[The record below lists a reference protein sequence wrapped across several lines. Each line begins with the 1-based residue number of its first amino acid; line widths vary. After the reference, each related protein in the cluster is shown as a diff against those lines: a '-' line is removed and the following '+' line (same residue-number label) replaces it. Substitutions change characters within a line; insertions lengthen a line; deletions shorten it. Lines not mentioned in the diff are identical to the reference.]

1 MYEIF
6 QPIPLVSEIWLKN
19 WVILQYLPSV
29 LQMRAG
35 DPRRAQAARGQYVWV
50 CKSRRLVTYILPT
63 SIYMYFTGIR
73 AHVRVFTCIFT
84 IFRQKNKK
92 YI

>member
-1 MYEIF
+1 M
-6 QPIPLVSEIWLKN
+6 SEIWLKN
-19 WVILQYLPSV
+19 WGILQYFPSV

-63 SIYMYFTGIR
+63 SIYMYIY
-73 AHVRVFTCIFT
+73 AHVRVLTCIFT
-84 IFRQKNKK
+84 IFRQKNNKN
-92 YI
+92 I